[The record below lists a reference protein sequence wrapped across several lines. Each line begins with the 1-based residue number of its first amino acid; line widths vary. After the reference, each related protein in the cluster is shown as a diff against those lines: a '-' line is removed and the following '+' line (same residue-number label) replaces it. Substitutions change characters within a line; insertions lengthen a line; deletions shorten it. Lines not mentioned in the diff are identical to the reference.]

1 MGYNKKLVLLL
12 SLSVLSIVLFVFWD
26 IGEYW
31 DYALPRRLEKAW
43 AIVMTGAAIATST
56 VIFQTITN
64 NRILTPSLIGFD
76 SLYVLLQTAI
86 VFFLGGGTLVMMNN
100 QFHFLLSVGLMVV
113 FALLL
118 FLFIF
123 KREGKN
129 IYFLLLIGII
139 LGTFFSSISDFL
151 QVLIDPNEFLIV
163 QDAMFASFNNTN
175 TELLLL
181 GGVLL
186 LCATLYLLRYAKYL
200 DVLSLGKEEA
210 VNLGVDYDGVVK
222 RLLGIIAVYVAVAT
236 ALVGPITFLGL
247 IVANVAHEVF
257 KTYRHNYL
265 IPGAIFVSI
274 FSLLTG
280 QWFVEHIFTFS
291 TTISVII
298 NFIGGIYFIYLL
310 IKENDAW

>member
-1 MGYNKKLVLLL
+1 MGYNKKLVILL
-12 SLSVLSIVLFVFWD
+12 SLSILSILLFVFWD

-31 DYALPRRLEKAW
+31 DYALPRRLEKVA

-86 VFFLGGGTLVMMNN
+86 VFLFGGGTLAMMNN
-100 QFHFLLSVGLMVV
+100 HYHFLLSVGLMVV

-129 IYFLLLIGII
+129 IYFLLLVGII

-163 QDAMFASFNNTN
+163 QDAMFASFNNAN

-186 LCATLYLLRYAKYL
+186 LCATLYLLRYTKYL

-257 KTYRHNYL
+257 RTYRHKYL

-280 QWFVEHIFTFS
+280 QWLVEHIFTFS

>member
-1 MGYNKKLVLLL
+1 MGYNKKMIILL
-12 SLSVLSIVLFVFWD
+12 SLSVASVLLFVFWD
-26 IGEYW
+26 VGGEW
-31 DYALPRRLEKAW
+31 DYVLPRRLEKVA
-43 AIVMTGAAIATST
+43 AITMTGAAIATST

-86 VFFLGGGTLVMMNN
+86 VFLFGGGTLVMMNSH
-100 QFHFLLSVGLMVV
+100 FHFLLSVGLMVV

-123 KREGKN
+123 KKEGKN

-139 LGTFFSSISDFL
+139 LGTFFSSISEFL
-151 QVLIDPNEFLIV
+151 QVLIDPNEFLVV
-163 QDAMFASFNNTN
+163 QDKMFASFNNAN
-175 TELLLL
+175 TELLLV

-186 LCATLYLLRYAKYL
+186 LAATLYLFRYVKYL
-200 DVLSLGKEEA
+200 DVISLGQEEA
-210 VNLGVDYDGVVK
+210 VNLGVNYDAVVK
-222 RLLGIIAVYVAVAT
+222 RLLGVIAVYVSVAT

-257 KTYRHNYL
+257 RTYRHKYL

-274 FSLLTG
+274 FSLLIG
-280 QWFVEHIFTFS
+280 QWFVEHVFTFS
-291 TTISVII
+291 TTISVIV

-310 IKENDAW
+310 VKENDVW